1 VLSARL
7 NALEEAARPLRQR
20 LQSLES
26 EAEGLRAELRRRQR
40 LEDMQGRRVVREQLG
55 EGVMPSL
62 LDLVTASEPAGST
75 RFNDL
80 RYLRESASEVRLG
93 YAAASTQEVSFT
105 DGTHT
110 VDAADL
116 AAARELWQRGWEFGT
131 AAARGV
137 RVYPVGSRAEKVV
150 PAAEVHVRLS

>member
-1 VLSARL
+1 M
-7 NALEEAARPLRQR
+7 EESARPLREH

-26 EAEGLRAELRRRQR
+26 EADGLRAELRRRQR
-40 LEDMQGRRVVREQLG
+40 LEELQGRRVVREQMG
-55 EGVMPSL
+55 EGAMPSL
-62 LDLVTASEPAGST
+62 LDLVEAAEPGGST
-75 RFNDL
+75 RFSDL

-116 AAARELWQRGWEFGT
+116 GAARELWKRGWEFGT
-131 AAARGV
+131 VAARGV